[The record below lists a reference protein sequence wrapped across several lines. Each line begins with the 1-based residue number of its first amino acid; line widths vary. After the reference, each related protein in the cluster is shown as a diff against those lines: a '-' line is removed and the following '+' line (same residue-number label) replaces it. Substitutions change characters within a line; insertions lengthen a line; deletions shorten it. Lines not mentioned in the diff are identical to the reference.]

1 MSTSPEILRS
11 LDYEDYYIA
20 LDNYE
25 EEELS
30 TMQRR
35 LFREVKDLEFG
46 IDGIYFSGQFP
57 SVYFKSITDFNK
69 SEIDKICAAQQK
81 IWNQRRVPFLYVSSP
96 MELRIYNC
104 FKKPVNPEDESQAIE
119 SLELYNYSAKDD
131 RDRLT
136 ELIHIFSRVS
146 IESGSFWKMKEYAN
160 LMDTGQR
167 VDRALI
173 QSLKETRTE
182 LLNAG
187 ISLKIVHNLLIR
199 SLFILYLEDRKAT
212 TPEFYK
218 RYHKQAESYFD
229 ILDHKNAAY
238 RLYATLEDSF
248 NGNLSPV
255 TEEERQIVD
264 ESHLKIIKNCFWDG
278 QKDTGRLFKW
288 RMFDFSIIPIE
299 LISEIYEEFLKT
311 EKGERQ
317 TAKDGAYYTPHSL
330 VEFILNE
337 KLPWADKDNTDYK
350 LKILDPTCGSG
361 IFLVEAYRRLVD
373 RWKFCNEGK
382 KICVEELKNILLHS
396 IYGVEKEPEAIKV
409 AAFSLYLAILDHLE
423 PKSLWNS
430 IRFPFLISGFAETT
444 NDRQG
449 RNLFCSSSLSDGEFL
464 MQEYDLVVG
473 NPPFKRG
480 GLEEE
485 TQEYLNNLGFAQE
498 NVLAFLHRATR
509 LSPNA
514 QIAMVASSKI
524 LFNKSGGY
532 RKFRNFLFKDAYVE
546 AVYNFSILRKAK
558 KEYGGQLFA
567 GAVGPVC
574 VLFYSTK
581 KPSTVKERIL
591 YCAPKSPV
599 KRNMVEGVVIDSSD
613 FKFLPREEC
622 AKEDTNIWKVA
633 MWATERDFTLIEK
646 LKSHSS
652 LKEELHSR
660 KDKGWNYGVGFQV
673 SFPNTKR
680 DLEISK
686 LPFLDADY
694 IERYTTPIHRTY
706 KIERTE
712 FRRLGKKPA
721 YFAPHII
728 FKKGQIDRQFCASY
742 LDFDCSFRDGVY
754 GISATAEDKNLLKA
768 LTAYLNSSF
777 ATYFLFL
784 NISSL
789 GIEREQ
795 IMQDEYLTLPALP
808 LPVEKDINQLA
819 TKIDKIIS
827 LKKNNPV
834 LAKDTS
840 GIEKEIDEIL
850 YTALGLSDRERYL
863 IEDTLNYSLGLFQEG
878 EKSSAYHH
886 PTIGELESYAT
897 ILCEDIN
904 DLLQESETTVCATI
918 YEARHDS
925 PLNLAAL
932 RFSKREKPAIIE
944 KNSSQ
949 TEITMLLKEI
959 DHYTYE
965 KFSESVYFRKIVKYY
980 QDDTIYI
987 IKPNEKRF
995 WTKSMAMSDADD
1007 IIIEIT
1013 KS

>member
-1 MSTSPEILRS
+1 MRS
-11 LDYEDYYIA
+11 LDYEDHYIA
-20 LDNYE
+20 LDNFE
-25 EEELS
+25 EEKLS
-30 TMQRR
+30 TVQRR
-35 LFREVKDLEFG
+35 LSREVKDLEFG
-46 IDGIYFSGQFP
+46 IDGIYFSGEFP
-57 SVYFKSITDFNK
+57 TVYFKSITNFDK
-69 SEIDKICAAQQK
+69 SEIDKICSIQQK

-96 MELRIYNC
+96 LELRIYNC
-104 FKKPVNPEDESQAIE
+104 FKKPVNPEDEGHAIE
-119 SLELYNYSAKDD
+119 SLELYKYSAKDD

-136 ELIHIFSRVS
+136 ELIHIFGRVS
-146 IESGSFWKMKEYAN
+146 IESGSFWKKKEYAN
-160 LMDTGQR
+160 LMDTRQR

-199 SLFILYLEDRKAT
+199 SLFVLYLEDRKAT

-218 RYHKQAESYFD
+218 KYHTQAESYFD

-255 TEEERQIVD
+255 TAEERQIVD
-264 ESHLKIIKNCFWDG
+264 ESHLKIIKNCFWDC
-278 QKDTGRLFKW
+278 QKDQGRLFHW
-288 RMFDFSIIPIE
+288 RAFDFSIIPIE

-311 EKGERQ
+311 EKGGKQ
-317 TAKDGAYYTPHSL
+317 TSKDGAYYTPHSL

-373 RWKFCNEGK
+373 RWKFCNAGK
-382 KICVEELKNILLHS
+382 KICVEDLKDILLHS

-430 IRFPFLISGFAETT
+430 IRFPFLVSSLAETA
-444 NDRQG
+444 NAGQG
-449 RNLFCSSSLSDGEFL
+449 RNLFCASSLADGEFL

-485 TQEYLNNLGFAQE
+485 TQKYLKKLNFAQE
-498 NVLAFLHRATR
+498 TVLAFLHRATR
-509 LSPNA
+509 LSPNG
-514 QIAMVASSKI
+514 QIAMVSASKI

-532 RKFRNFLFKDAYVE
+532 QKFRNFLFKDAYVE

-558 KEYGGQLFA
+558 KEYGGQLFS

-574 VLFYSTK
+574 VIFYRMK
-581 KPSTVKERIL
+581 KPSLVNERIL

-622 AKEDTNIWKVA
+622 AREDSNIWKVA
-633 MWATERDFTLIEK
+633 MWGTERDYEIINRLSREK
-646 LKSHSS
+646 S
-652 LKEELHSR
+652 LKDYFDSNKNTWHYGTGLHKS
-660 KDKGWNYGVGFQV
+660 DDGGCYVQEF
-673 SFPNTKR
+673 SDFP
-680 DLEISK
+680 LIS
-686 LPFLDADY
+686 
-694 IERYTTPIHRTY
+694 TT
-706 KIERTE
+706 KIEQFYMYADNLHKLGADAPYRSIDGRIFNPPIVIIKE
-712 FRRLGKKPA
+712 GQKNKRL
-721 YFAPHII
+721 
-728 FKKGQIDRQFCASY
+728 CASY
-742 LDFDCSFRDGVY
+742 IPFKCVY
-754 GISATAEDKNLLKA
+754 LNAVFGITAAEGNLKLVKA
-768 LTAYLNSSF
+768 LVACINSSF
-777 ATYFLFL
+777 SSYFLFL
-784 NISSL
+784 TTSTW
-789 GIEREQ
+789 GIERERVKLYELLFLPGM
-795 IMQDEYLTLPALP
+795 IFSLSDPVIEILAAKVDE
-808 LPVEKDINQLA
+808 
-819 TKIDKIIS
+819 IIS

-834 LAKDTS
+834 LPKDTS

-850 YTALGLSDRERYL
+850 YKALGLSERERYL
-863 IEDTLNYSLGLFQEG
+863 IEDTLNYSLGLFQDG
-878 EKSSAYHH
+878 EKSTAFHR

-904 DLLQESETTVCATI
+904 DLLQDSKTSVCATI
-918 YEARHDS
+918 YEVRHDS
-925 PLNLAAL
+925 PLNLTAL
-932 RFSKREKPAIIE
+932 RFSKREKPGVIE

-980 QDDTIYI
+980 HDDTIYI

-995 WTKSMAMSDADD
+995 WSRSMAMSDADD
-1007 IIIEIT
+1007 IVIEVT

>member
-11 LDYEDYYIA
+11 LDYEDHYIA
-20 LDNYE
+20 LDNFE

-57 SVYFKSITDFNK
+57 TIYFKSITDFDK

-119 SLELYNYSAKDD
+119 SLELYKYSLKGDQ
-131 RDRLT
+131 DRLT
-136 ELIHIFSRVS
+136 ELKDIFSRVS
-146 IESGSFWKMKEYAN
+146 IESGSFWKKKEYAN
-160 LMDTGQR
+160 LMDTRQR

-212 TPEFYK
+212 NPEFYK
-218 RYHKQAESYFD
+218 KYHNQAESYFD
-229 ILDHKNAAY
+229 ILDHKHAAY
-238 RLYATLEDSF
+238 SLFATLEESF

-299 LISEIYEEFLKT
+299 LISEIYEEFLKS
-311 EKGERQ
+311 EKGEKQ
-317 TAKDGAYYTPHSL
+317 ASKDGAYYTPLSL

-350 LKILDPTCGSG
+350 LTILDPTCGSG

-373 RWKFCNEGK
+373 RWKFCNTGK
-382 KICVEELKNILLHS
+382 KICVEDLKDILLHS

-430 IRFPFLISGFAETT
+430 IRFPFLVSSPAETA
-444 NDRQG
+444 NGRQG
-449 RNLFCSSSLSDGEFL
+449 RNLFCASSLADGEFSK
-464 MQEYDLVVG
+464 QEYDLVVG

-485 TQEYLNNLGFAQE
+485 TQKYLKKRDFAQE
-498 NVLAFLHRATR
+498 TVLAFLHRATQ
-509 LSPNA
+509 LSPNG
-514 QIAMVASSKI
+514 QIAMVTSSKI

-532 RKFRNFLFKDAYVE
+532 RKFRNFLFTGAYVE
-546 AVYNFSILRKAK
+546 AIYNFSILRKAK
-558 KEYGGQLFA
+558 KEYGGQLFS

-574 VLFYSTK
+574 VVFYRMK
-581 KPSTVKERIL
+581 KPSMVKERIL

-599 KRNMVEGVVIDSSD
+599 KRNMVEGVVIDRSD

-633 MWATERDFTLIEK
+633 MWATERDYEIINRLSRAKPLKVYFDSNKDTWHYGIGLHKSDDGGCYVQEFSDFPLI
-646 LKSHSS
+646 S
-652 LKEELHSR
+652 
-660 KDKGWNYGVGFQV
+660 
-673 SFPNTKR
+673 TM
-680 DLEISK
+680 
-686 LPFLDADY
+686 
-694 IERYTTPIHRTY
+694 
-706 KIERTE
+706 KIEQFYMFAENFHKLGADAPYRSIDGKIFTPPIVIIKE
-712 FRRLGKKPA
+712 GQKNKRL
-721 YFAPHII
+721 
-728 FKKGQIDRQFCASY
+728 CASY
-742 LDFDCSFRDGVY
+742 IPFKCVY
-754 GISATAEDKNLLKA
+754 LNAVFGITTTEVDLKLLKA
-768 LTAYLNSSF
+768 LVACINSSF
-777 ATYFLFL
+777 SSYFLFL
-784 NISSL
+784 TTSTW
-789 GIEREQ
+789 GIERERVTLNELLFLPGL
-795 IMQDEYLTLPALP
+795 IFLLPEPVIEMLAGKVDE
-808 LPVEKDINQLA
+808 
-819 TKIDKIIS
+819 IIS
-827 LKKNNPV
+827 SKKSNPV
-834 LAKDTS
+834 LAKDIC

-878 EKSSAYHH
+878 E
-886 PTIGELESYAT
+886 
-897 ILCEDIN
+897 
-904 DLLQESETTVCATI
+904 
-918 YEARHDS
+918 
-925 PLNLAAL
+925 
-932 RFSKREKPAIIE
+932 
-944 KNSSQ
+944 
-949 TEITMLLKEI
+949 
-959 DHYTYE
+959 
-965 KFSESVYFRKIVKYY
+965 
-980 QDDTIYI
+980 
-987 IKPNEKRF
+987 
-995 WTKSMAMSDADD
+995 
-1007 IIIEIT
+1007 
-1013 KS
+1013 